1 MALAIASFCEAVV
14 AGAVFRARRE
24 QIAQLALD
32 PAAYA
37 IPDVA
42 DYGRSCGYERKRLA
56 AWLTEVVAEARLPG
70 SLYLADRVARFA
82 RELERLA
89 SELATSAAIDPVS
102 AVACRR
108 LLTHA
113 VDSPLYNER
122 LPAEDLLAALR
133 RIRAGIQTA

>member
-1 MALAIASFCEAVV
+1 MALAVASFCEAVV
-14 AGAVFRARRE
+14 AGAVFRARSE
-24 QIAQLALD
+24 QIAQLALER
-32 PAAYA
+32 AAYA

-42 DYGRSCGYERKRLA
+42 RYGRSCNRERKRLA
-56 AWLTEVVAEARLPG
+56 AWLAEVVADARLPG
-70 SLYLADRVARFA
+70 SLYLADRVARFG
-82 RELERLA
+82 RDLDRLA
-89 SELATSAAIDPVS
+89 SDLATSAAIDPVS

-122 LPAEDLLAALR
+122 LPAEDLLVVLQ